1 MQLFMG
7 HIVPCLH
14 FIERKNIFSSCVS
27 STQFFLNSVC
37 VFLFIP
43 NTFIFPQNC
52 FSQNLFCFSY
62 FIGGEIFFIQGE
74 LSLFSFIL
82 LRMFSVYLLIRQSLS
97 IRDKK
102 GETQMTCLF
111 CLGGEYKKLFVVSN
125 LGGELVFFLY
135 SVSYYCLY
143 VFFSTHAVMCL
154 LSVSGKTSAF

>member
-7 HIVPCLH
+7 HIVPCLY
-14 FIERKNIFSSCVS
+14 FIEKENIFSSSVS
-27 STQFFLNSVC
+27 STQFFSFLNLAC

-43 NTFIFPQNC
+43 TPFIFPQNC

-102 GETQMTCLF
+102 GETQMTYSV

-125 LGGELVFFLY
+125 LGREFVNFCFFILFHIIVY
-135 SVSYYCLY
+135 MS
-143 VFFSTHAVMCL
+143 L
-154 LSVSGKTSAF
+154 LCVV